1 MLEQKEIWIIL
12 KYFLARHRNW
22 SVHLYCHF
30 LTGEKIPGLQVYY
43 LIQKAN
49 ALIVLEL
56 FFISVRMNRYSYLVL
71 LKSCSNQRVNCG

>member
-12 KYFLARHRNW
+12 KYFLARHRNL

-49 ALIVLEL
+49 AFIVFGVILYICTYEQILI
-56 FFISVRMNRYSYLVL
+56 FSIT
-71 LKSCSNQRVNCG
+71 